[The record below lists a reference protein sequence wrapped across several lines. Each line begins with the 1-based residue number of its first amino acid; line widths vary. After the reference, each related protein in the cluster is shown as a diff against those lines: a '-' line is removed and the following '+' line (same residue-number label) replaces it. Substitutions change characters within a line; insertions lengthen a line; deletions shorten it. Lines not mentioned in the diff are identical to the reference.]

1 MTYID
6 GYHRELI
13 LQLDNDTGIFN
24 YIESVPNVFR
34 VKEKNVQNNWFTY
47 GMIIS
52 EKTSD
57 LKFICLKI

>member
-6 GYHRELI
+6 GYHQELT
-13 LQLDNDTGIFN
+13 LRLDNDTRIFN

-34 VKEKNVQNNWFTY
+34 VKEMNVQNNWFTY

-57 LKFICLKI
+57 LKFIRLKI